1 MKAVPKVNTN
11 GLYLEDE
18 LVDDAFSGIVPF
30 YTPSSPTLS
39 ESDINQQLDT
49 HQLTNSS
56 SGTINGTNSESILAG
71 YTVGISVPPGLYQP
85 HFDIQGWLTYEAESN
100 QKLIE
105 AQDAYE
111 QLNKEAQATFQKLHD
126 EWQSKPEN
134 ERGDEPIYS
143 AMAFTVPER
152 RDPTTFWS
160 EGLSEEAIKELTT
173 QKAEQQPSET
183 DQLKQRIADLEV
195 TLTQLMLGNTQK

>member
-1 MKAVPKVNTN
+1 MKAVAKVNTD

-18 LVDDAFSGIVPF
+18 LVDDAFSGVVPF

-39 ESDINQQLDT
+39 DISQQLDT
-49 HQLTNSS
+49 HQLTDNSS
-56 SGTINGTNSESILAG
+56 STINGTSSESIPAG
-71 YTVGISVPPGLYQP
+71 YTVGIIPVPPGLYHP
-85 HFDIQGWLTYEAESN
+85 RFDIPAWLTYEAEFN

-105 AQDAYE
+105 AQGAYE
-111 QLNKEAQATFQKLHD
+111 QLNKESQAAFQKLHD
-126 EWQSKPEN
+126 EWQNKPEN
-134 ERGDEPIYS
+134 ERGDEPVYF
-143 AMAFTVPER
+143 AQTFTAPER

-160 EGLSEEAIKELTT
+160 EGLSAEAIKELT

-195 TLTQLMLGNTQK
+195 MLTQLMLGSTGK

>member
-18 LVDDAFSGIVPF
+18 LVDDTFSGIVPF

-39 ESDINQQLDT
+39 DTNQQLDT
-49 HQLTNSS
+49 HRFADSS
-56 SGTINGTNSESILAG
+56 SSTTDGTSSENTLAG
-71 YTVGISVPPGLYQP
+71 YTVGISVPPGLYHP
-85 HFDIQGWLTYEAESN
+85 CFDIQGWLTYEAEYN

-105 AQDAYE
+105 AQKAYE
-111 QLNKEAQATFQKLHD
+111 QLNNESQALFQKQHD
-126 EWQSKPEN
+126 EWKNKLEN
-134 ERGDEPIYS
+134 ERGDEPVYS
-143 AMAFTVPER
+143 VQTFTAPER
-152 RDPTTFWS
+152 REPMTFWS
-160 EGLSEEAIKELTT
+160 EGLSDEAIKELT

-195 TLTQLMLGNTQK
+195 TLTQIMLGNKGK

>member
-1 MKAVPKVNTN
+1 MKLVPKVNTD

-18 LVDDAFSGIVPF
+18 LVDDAFSGVVPF

-39 ESDINQQLDT
+39 DTNQQLDT
-49 HQLTNSS
+49 YQLTDSS
-56 SGTINGTNSESILAG
+56 SSTINGTNSESILAG
-71 YTVGISVPPGLYQP
+71 YTIAISVPPGLYHP
-85 HFDIQGWLTYEAESN
+85 HFDIQGWLTYEAEYN

-105 AQDAYE
+105 ASNAYE
-111 QLNKEAQATFQKLHD
+111 QLSKKVQAAFQKLHD
-126 EWQSKPEN
+126 EWQNKPEN
-134 ERGDEPIYS
+134 ERGDEPVYF
-143 AMAFTVPER
+143 AQTFTAPER

-160 EGLSEEAIKELTT
+160 EGLSEEAIKELT

-195 TLTQLMLGNTQK
+195 ALTQFMLGNTE

>member
-18 LVDDAFSGIVPF
+18 LVDDAFSGVVPF
-30 YTPSSPTLS
+30 YTASSLTLS
-39 ESDINQQLDT
+39 DTKQQLDT
-49 HQLTNSS
+49 HRLTDSS
-56 SGTINGTNSESILAG
+56 SSTINGTSSESILAG
-71 YTVGISVPPGLYQP
+71 YTIAISVPPGLYHP
-85 HFDIQGWLTYEAESN
+85 RFDIQGWLTYEAEYN

-105 AQDAYE
+105 AQGAYE
-111 QLNKEAQATFQKLHD
+111 QLNKESQAAFQKLHD

-134 ERGDEPIYS
+134 ERGDEPVYF
-143 AMAFTVPER
+143 AQTFTAPER
-152 RDPTTFWS
+152 RDPTAFWN
-160 EGLSEEAIKELTT
+160 EGLSAEAIKELT

-195 TLTQLMLGNTQK
+195 TLTQFMLGSTGR